1 VSSDGILPEQGVRMF
16 CANCGAAFEPSAAFC
31 GSCGARLAA
40 APAAPTP
47 ASPAAEPAGQE
58 RELHRFGA
66 FGVGITFGRP
76 ALFAWT
82 KYNMIE
88 VVLTDRRVC
97 GIWNPSIART
107 FMSSKR
113 GQFYFQVPIA
123 DVVGMEL
130 IPFLGRKVV
139 WLKWREGAGFKEVSI
154 EGTIGLNA
162 NIERLH
168 QLLGPLLSAR
178 PAAV

>member
-1 VSSDGILPEQGVRMF
+1 MF
-16 CANCGAAFEPSAAFC
+16 CPNCGAPSEPSAAFC
-31 GSCGARLAA
+31 GSCGTGLAA
-40 APAAPTP
+40 AP
-47 ASPAAEPAGQE
+47 ASPAAEQTGQE
-58 RELHRFGA
+58 RELLRFGA
-66 FGVGITFGRP
+66 FGVGITFARP
-76 ALFAWT
+76 AIFAWT

-97 GIWNPSIART
+97 GIWNPSIVRT

-123 DVVGMEL
+123 DVVGTEL
-130 IPFLGRKVV
+130 LTYLGRKVV
-139 WLKWREGAGFKEVSI
+139 WLKWREGAGFREVSI
-154 EGTIGLNA
+154 EASIGLGA